1 MQILWSVIL
10 GPSPK
15 TVETRNLGRKA
26 GDNTD
31 LEWTTTLVYPRDRLE
46 KIIKNASDK
55 ALIAKPIFGIFI
67 IFKCDT
73 IPIH

>member
-10 GPSPK
+10 GPTQKRSEIWENSELK
-15 TVETRNLGRKA
+15 RIVRIENGLG
-26 GDNTD
+26 G
-31 LEWTTTLVYPRDRLE
+31 LE

-55 ALIAKPIFGIFI
+55 MLIAKPIFGIFI